1 MRWSLSVYLSSTSY
15 CLMICWYLLS
25 LGVVWMCYLASFA
38 LLFVFFFFSSRR
50 RHTRLQGD
58 WSSDV
63 CSSDL
68 LQPLLAAHGRVA
80 VLIVDAMRA
89 DLWNRLHD
97 DVASALAGRTLRQ
110 KWAVVP
116 EPTRTTEAVAALYL
130 GRPVPPG
137 AGPASPADLG
147 LPFAHLGYESAALV
161 GVDRPYAAEA
171 LRELWAAGPKISVAV
186 ATSVDEMLHR
196 SSVELAGLLDEAPDC
211 CGGGCP
217 PRRRCP
223 PRALLAWSPPTAS
236 RRGRPGG
243 RGSLPPGPPG
253 GRPRWEAWGP

>member
-1 MRWSLSVYLSSTSY
+1 M
-15 CLMICWYLLS
+15 
-25 LGVVWMCYLASFA
+25 
-38 LLFVFFFFSSRR
+38 
-50 RHTRLQGD
+50 
-58 WSSDV
+58 
-63 CSSDL
+63 
-68 LQPLLAAHGRVA
+68 
-80 VLIVDAMRA
+80 VDAMRA
-89 DLWNRLHD
+89 DLWNHLHD

-196 SSVELAGLLDEAPDC
+196 SSVELAGLLDEAVA
-211 CGGGCP
+211 GLQ
-217 PRRRCP
+217 RRVLP
-223 PRALLAWSPPTAS
+223 TLAALPAAVPLVVLADH
-236 RRGRPGG
+236 GF
-243 RGSLPPGPPG
+243 RGSASGDGAPVPA
-253 GRPRWEAWGP
+253 GRTAASPWRNAWFPWPSSARARIQLERFGDFLFAANESHQTSRGAGSASIVR